1 MTSMM
6 HSPVALAVLM
16 VLLIALVVG
25 VFVSIRLVGGR
36 EFNED
41 HDR

>member
-6 HSPVALAVLM
+6 HSPVALTILM
-16 VLLIALVVG
+16 VLLVALVVG
-25 VFVSIRLVGGR
+25 VFVSIRMVGGR
-36 EFNED
+36 EFNDD

>member
-1 MTSMM
+1 MTGMM
-6 HSPVALAVLM
+6 HSPAALAVLM
-16 VLLIALVVG
+16 VLIVALVVG

-36 EFNED
+36 QFNDD

>member
-6 HSPVALAVLM
+6 HSPVALAILM
-16 VLLIALVVG
+16 ILLVALVVG
-25 VFVSIRLVGGR
+25 VFVSVRLVGGR
-36 EFNED
+36 EFNDD